1 MIIEGVDASI
11 VVGDEVGKNYIEIIG
26 MYIENKPIEII
37 QSAVNRFEGC
47 LCDKEPEK
55 LVKVNIKNAKIT

>member
-37 QSAVNRFEGC
+37 Q
-47 LCDKEPEK
+47 
-55 LVKVNIKNAKIT
+55 